1 MHWKEGHKINCKS
14 SMPLSTNL
22 KKNILN
28 VRKSYFEHFSHE
40 MLTSSLLDAKVL
52 TGLEQKQLA
61 LEPSTSN

>member
-1 MHWKEGHKINCKS
+1 
-14 SMPLSTNL
+14 MPLSTNL